1 MEGCTQSTQVGA
13 TSQQDQSVST
23 ANQIPATILPE
34 NDRSKNRNV
43 DEEFLKDMGGT
54 PPP

>member
-1 MEGCTQSTQVGA
+1 MEECTQCTQVGA

-34 NDRSKNRNV
+34 NDRSKNRDV
-43 DEEFLKDMGGT
+43 DEEF
-54 PPP
+54 